1 MNAEAPEDPAVPDAD
16 PEAVA
21 RQILLRRLTDQPR
34 SRAELAEALAKRHV
48 PEEVATRLLDRFTEV
63 GLIDDEAFA
72 RAWVQSRMTGKGL
85 SRRALAVELRRKG
98 IDDDLARGVLD
109 GVDADEEDASAR
121 AVVRRK
127 LRTTSGLD
135 PQVRM
140 RRLVGALARKGYPPG
155 VAMRVV
161 REEMTAHHPPV
172 D

>member
-1 MNAEAPEDPAVPDAD
+1 MSADAPEDPTIPDAD

-34 SRAELAEALAKRHV
+34 SRAELAEALAKRQV
-48 PEEVATRLLDRFTEV
+48 PDGIAHRLLDRFTEV

-72 RAWVQSRMTGKGL
+72 RAWVESRMAGKGL
-85 SRRALAVELRRKG
+85 ARRALAAELRRKG
-98 IDDDLARGVLD
+98 IDDQLAREVLD
-109 GVDADEEDASAR
+109 GVDADEEDAAAR

-127 LRTTSGLD
+127 LRTTRGLD

-155 VAMRVV
+155 AAMRVV
-161 REEMTAHHPPV
+161 REEMAADEVPV